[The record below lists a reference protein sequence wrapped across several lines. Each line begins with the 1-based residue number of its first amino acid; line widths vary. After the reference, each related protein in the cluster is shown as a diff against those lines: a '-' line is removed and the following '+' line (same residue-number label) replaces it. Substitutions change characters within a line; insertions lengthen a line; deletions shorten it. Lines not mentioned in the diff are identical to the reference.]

1 MSFSDSHKDI
11 VEPDQISTGFLR
23 CIGQGECK
31 CQQHASHSAEEDTF
45 VDDLFDKHGR
55 YTAVL
60 ITLTKTAFV
69 WFVVI
74 LAIVLVANDKTTG
87 LLLLPSLPFFAW
99 FLVYVQRN
107 WAGLVV
113 DWQLHR
119 REQGQKNQ
127 QAKEEQER
135 QREQLYSISDMLQ
148 ASSKE
153 FEYMVQRILQ
163 RRGYKLVVVGKAGD
177 QGVDLRGTGP
187 NGEAVIVQCKRQVQI
202 SRIQPNVVR
211 ELIGS
216 VNSEGADV
224 GILATTTFFGEQ
236 AQRAAAKARVRIV
249 LLDGSDLT
257 MLAGTS
263 YQRLRL

>member
-1 MSFSDSHKDI
+1 M
-11 VEPDQISTGFLR
+11 
-23 CIGQGECK
+23 
-31 CQQHASHSAEEDTF
+31 
-45 VDDLFDKHGR
+45 DDLFDEHGR
-55 YTAVL
+55 YTAAL

-74 LAIVLVANDKTTG
+74 LAIVLGANDKTTG
-87 LLLLPSLPFFAW
+87 LLLLLPPLPFFGW

-107 WAGLVV
+107 WARLVV

-119 REQGQKNQ
+119 SEQAQKNQ
-127 QAKEEQER
+127 RAREEQER
-135 QREQLYSISDMLQ
+135 QREHLYSISDMLQ

-177 QGVDLRGTGP
+177 EGVDLRGTGP
-187 NGEAVIVQCKRQVQI
+187 NGEAVIVQCKRQVQT

-224 GILATTTFFGEQ
+224 GIFATTTFFGEQ

-263 YQRLRL
+263 YRRFRL